1 VLQTHLLLTLLA
13 QAPPAPAQPPQ
24 PPPPASAA
32 DVNEIERAL
41 GADAKAATPPPPASA
56 PDTTTTTA
64 TGGLN
69 LNPDIS
75 AVLDVA
81 GAWFSKKVTR
91 ENGEHDPRARGFTL
105 QQLELSFN
113 KTVDPYFRL
122 DTNVVLTEEGA
133 EVEEAYATT
142 LTLPFNLQARAGR
155 FLTRFGRIN
164 PTHPHT
170 WDFLDQPFFWTRVF
184 GGDGNRGDGAELSW
198 LAPLPW
204 YVELLASSTGAAGG
218 TTARSFY
225 GDLDQGVASPL
236 DLEYVFALKQFF
248 ALHEDLSLM
257 FGLSAAIGPN
267 PTGPDNETQ
276 IFGADLYLKYRP
288 TSSASSTIVAL
299 TAEAMYRR
307 REVSLK
313 GATDDAPTVDDV
325 LHDQGGY
332 ASLLWRFAQRW
343 TIAGRYEYGS
353 PVWNRDGNVQNDYI
367 DPLWE
372 GSRHRASTA
381 LTFFPTEFSRLRLQG
396 SADATSAPGT
406 QIWAVML
413 GLEVVIGAHGAHKF

>member
-1 VLQTHLLLTLLA
+1 LLLTLLA
-13 QAPPAPAQPPQ
+13 QAPPAPA
-24 PPPPASAA
+24 PPPPPPPSAA
-32 DVNEIERAL
+32 DVNELERAL
-41 GADAKAATPPPPASA
+41 GADAKAATPPPSASA

-64 TGGLN
+64 TASTGLS

-75 AVLDVA
+75 AILDIA
-81 GAWFSKKVTR
+81 GGWFSKR
-91 ENGEHDPRARGFTL
+91 EPRQNGEHDPRGRGFTL

-122 DTNVVLTEEGA
+122 DTNLVFTEEGA

-142 LTLPFNLQARAGR
+142 LTLPFSLQARAGR

-170 WDFLDQPFFWTRVF
+170 WDFLDQPFFWSRVF

-204 YVELLASSTGAAGG
+204 YVELVASTTGAAGA

-225 GDLDQGVASPL
+225 GDMDQGVSSLL

-248 ALHEDLSLM
+248 ALQDDLSLL
-257 FGLSAAIGPN
+257 FGLSAALGPN
-267 PTGPDNETQ
+267 PTGPGKETQ
-276 IFGADLYLKYRP
+276 LFGADLYLKYRP
-288 TSSASSTIVAL
+288 TSGASSTIVAL

-313 GATDDAPTVDDV
+313 GETGGAPPIDDV

-343 TIAGRYEYGS
+343 TVAGRYEYGS
-353 PVWNRDGNVQNDYI
+353 PVWNRDGNVANDYL
-367 DPLWE
+367 DPLWA
-372 GSRHRASTA
+372 GTRHRGSGA

-396 SADATSAPGT
+396 SVDATSEPGSR
-406 QIWAVML
+406 IWAALL